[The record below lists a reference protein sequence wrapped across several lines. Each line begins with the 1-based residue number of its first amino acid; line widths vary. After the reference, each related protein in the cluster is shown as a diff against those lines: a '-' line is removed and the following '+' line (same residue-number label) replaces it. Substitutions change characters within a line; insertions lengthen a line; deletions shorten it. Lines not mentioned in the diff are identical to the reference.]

1 MISSDQKISLNPQAI
16 EVQRQMMF
24 NIKVFAKKVGKERA
38 DNEKEYKQN
47 IDKLETEITTLK

>member
-1 MISSDQKISLNPQAI
+1 MLNPQAI